1 MPSRRRLLAASSVS
15 VARMLGATSAL
26 AADGGGRTSTAPSLT
41 PDGTGFESQWPMA
54 RSDAAGSGFDPDAS
68 GPQAEVRE
76 AWTQDPDAS
85 IRGSAPPIVVGDTLY
100 VVGRRSLAA
109 LERETGSTRFVRD
122 GPFFSSPALV
132 ETSAYRSDA
141 LALSGRAGL
150 YGLDA
155 TGGYELPG
163 RTVGLERW
171 HAPGEPRV
179 AISAPSRENPH
190 PSPSTERCTRPPETD
205 RIAAFDGS
213 SGRLE
218 WQYAVGGR
226 YASPAN
232 RPAVRD
238 GKLFASNARSV
249 VASVDA
255 DTGEERW
262 RVDLETVGSL
272 PPTATNDGV
281 VVPASNAVVF
291 LDADD
296 GEVVWTYDH
305 GGNADRGSAAV
316 ADGTAFVSDGD
327 EELHA
332 IDGGDAEWTAEYG
345 HAASPAVADGVVY
358 VSYYWTGE
366 LLAVDAETGERL
378 WSYDDPT
385 VVSQPVVGD
394 GTVYVTTDDGVLAL
408 GGIVR
413 WRTSHPS
420 RRPVR
425 RRPIRS

>member
-15 VARMLGATSAL
+15 VAGMLGATSVL
-26 AADGGGRTSTAPSLT
+26 AADGGGRTSAAPSLT

-54 RSDAAGSGFDPDAS
+54 RSDAAGSGFGPDAS

-76 AWTQDPDAS
+76 AWTRDPDAS

-109 LERETGSTRFVRD
+109 LERETGSTRFARD
-122 GPFFSSPALV
+122 GPFFSTPALV

-141 LALSGRAGL
+141 LALSGRAGI

-171 HAPGEPRV
+171 HAPEEPPSGYLSAEPR
-179 AISAPSRENPH
+179 E
-190 PSPSTERCTRPPETD
+190 PSPVAVDGTVYAALPETD
-205 RIAAFDGS
+205 RIAAFDGN

-218 WQYAVGGR
+218 WRYAVGGR
-226 YASPAN
+226 HASPAN

-332 IDGGDAEWTAEYG
+332 IDLETGDAEWTAEYG

-408 GGIVR
+408 EEG
-413 WRTSHPS
+413 S
-420 RRPVR
+420 
-425 RRPIRS
+425 